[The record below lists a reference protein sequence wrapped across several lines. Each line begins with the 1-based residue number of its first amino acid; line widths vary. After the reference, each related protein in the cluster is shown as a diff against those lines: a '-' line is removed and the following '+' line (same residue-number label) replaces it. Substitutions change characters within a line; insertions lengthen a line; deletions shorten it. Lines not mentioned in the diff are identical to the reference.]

1 MAYVTSPRGR
11 EGTFRVSLL
20 VRIVRAAVGGPWGAL
35 SPLYRCVEAHMIV
48 MDGEEF
54 LTAQEACQLLG
65 VKASTLYAYVS
76 RGLLTSYR
84 QGIKRARLY
93 LRSDVEDLTRLRGPG
108 EIDARGSTSADADR
122 SGSADDQAWIPYL

>member
-1 MAYVTSPRGR
+1 
-11 EGTFRVSLL
+11 
-20 VRIVRAAVGGPWGAL
+20 
-35 SPLYRCVEAHMIV
+35 MIV

-65 VKASTLYAYVS
+65 IKASTLYAYVS

-93 LRSDVEDLTRLRGPG
+93 LRADVEDLTRLRGPG
-108 EIDARGSTSADADR
+108 AIEPRSAATPDSAA
-122 SGSADDQAWIPYL
+122 SGSADDQPWIPYL